1 MTEKNKHILVVEDE
15 GLVAA
20 FLCEILG
27 DRGYVCASVD
37 NGQDAVTHM
46 RQTPA
51 DLVLM
56 DIEIKGPIDGIQ
68 TAAQIGKFSA
78 APLIFLTAYKDDDT
92 LFSAID
98 QKPSAYLVKPVTEA
112 ELIAAV
118 TLALR
123 NRAEPAK
130 TAESPGPY
138 RLCRQSGLIYEGEEP
153 VALSK
158 MERQL
163 AALLLE
169 RPAQVVSQERIL
181 QSCWPGEAANASNV
195 RNLVFKLR
203 RKLPLAEI
211 ETFKDAGYRIVPQRL

>member
-1 MTEKNKHILVVEDE
+1 MVEDE

-20 FLCEILG
+20 FLCEILA
-27 DRGYVCASVD
+27 DRGYETFTVD
-37 NGQDAVTHM
+37 NGPGAIELM
-46 RQTPA
+46 RDTGA

-68 TAAQIGKFSA
+68 TAAQIGKISA

-118 TLALR
+118 TLAFQKSAR
-123 NRAEPAK
+123 EPGRTETPAC
-130 TAESPGPY
+130 PY
-138 RLCRQSGLIYEGEEP
+138 RLCRQSGLLYDGDEP

-163 AALLLE
+163 AALLFE
-169 RPAQVVSQERIL
+169 HPARVVAQERIL
-181 QSCWPGEAANASNV
+181 HTCWPDEPATTSNV

-203 RKLPLAEI
+203 RKLPKVEI
-211 ETFKDAGYRIVPQRL
+211 ETLKDVGYRVLPQRV